1 MLRHAAIYPEAYK
14 ATSFIIDDEAF
25 ILTENVSWRL
35 TAAISKAKLSRRK
48 LSKPNSKI
56 FKDNQKVAARCSTPL
71 LVVSYSNVKHQRW
84 LQKLE
89 AKGQ

>member
-14 ATSFIIDDEAF
+14 ANSFIIDDEAF
-25 ILTENVSWRL
+25 ILTENVS
-35 TAAISKAKLSRRK
+35 AAISKAKLSRRK